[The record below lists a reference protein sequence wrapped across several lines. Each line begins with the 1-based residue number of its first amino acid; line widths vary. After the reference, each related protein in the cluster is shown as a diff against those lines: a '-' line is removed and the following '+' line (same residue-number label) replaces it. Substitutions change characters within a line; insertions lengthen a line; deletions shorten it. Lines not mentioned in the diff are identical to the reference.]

1 MPSFCEPNT
10 EAVVEFGKDVASLND
25 GVDTALTLE
34 KCAQGKCDG
43 IDYLGLGLPLIPGRW
58 LRKAGDALGWLAK
71 KLLGKADE
79 AAELVVRSLKYTS
92 SKGTDENLIRRAIT
106 DSGQG
111 FQFNTG
117 HGFYRAHTGPGGIVT
132 DLRTTNLTPDQIE
145 GAIANDILMYKGGGG
160 IIPQAGNSGY
170 LQRSVTAGGL
180 TVEYRA
186 VELSNGTVAVG
197 TYFLKP

>member
-71 KLLGKADE
+71 KLSGKADD
-79 AAELVVRSLKYTS
+79 VV
-92 SKGTDENLIRRAIT
+92 DVIRRTI
-106 DSGQG
+106 DDVPSFGRPGKQPNVRVMVGQSEDAM
-111 FQFNTG
+111 
-117 HGFYRAHTGPGGIVT
+117 RLAD
-132 DLRTTNLTPDQIE
+132 DLAVN
-145 GAIANDILMYKGGGG
+145 YKSVKSLDGGGYIYDMG
-160 IIPQAGNSGY
+160 
-170 LQRSVTAGGL
+170 
-180 TVEYRA
+180 
-186 VELSNGTVAVG
+186 NGTYITYYYETSRTGVPTVAINDPALGYWTVKF
-197 TYFLKP
+197 YSSEDMIP